1 MNKKYLS
8 AVLFGALL
16 ASTTGTFTS
25 CKDYDDDINGLS
37 ERVDA
42 VEKTLADLNAK
53 FGSLAYVKSVS
64 FADGKLVVTDQA
76 GNPTTYN
83 IPNTDTN
90 TTYTLESTSKRE
102 GNVTTVTVTLKGS
115 DGTTSTQTFTI
126 TDNDTVT
133 EDTNTQL
140 DPTLFWMD
148 SDNTMWYGPKDDK
161 EKSIKTGVTVPKQ
174 PVHDKTTVDV
184 VKYEDEAGNILG
196 WEIKVDGQPLSTKL
210 LIQDVLPITGFE
222 YIPEAVLADWGERV
236 IVFEENSYVQKDIL
250 DDVVAPVSPAKTLFM
265 SNLATP
271 QFQVNPASA
280 TIAQLANKGK
290 ATILRKDLTQVT
302 RTPGVFVEWKD
313 TKIDKGVMTVSLE
326 ADPSLFAT
334 EKDKLNT
341 IALQFETTVKNTIT
355 TEYVGVIN
363 QTAKVDLRL
372 TDASVTAEKPGE
384 YTQHYS
390 TFKSLAEKQKAV
402 IDGANMPAEDNAYLV
417 QNVTYSK
424 ATAGVNLADY
434 VSVCNVAKGHV
445 FFDYTKY
452 ADLKLTFEVAP
463 YDVKDTPQEKYMSL
477 TEKDGVY
484 TFKGVNYGGVNEAC
498 IGKAPMV
505 LAKLIDTHN
514 GNAIVSAAYIKLL
527 IVGDAAADPEE
538 DITITEN
545 ATVGIGCNV
554 PAYEWSTTDEFMST
568 KVYTF
573 STNSNL
579 TALSKEQFHLLYGYT
594 ADPVEGYK
602 NVGDWTVEEILN
614 SDDSKANHG
623 AKFVLNTKPLAAG
636 TYEAY
641 AIYKKTDDA
650 NIILTITNGA
660 IYPEYVAIKHVVTVD
675 PVNFTATAKEKVV
688 TAWSGNV
695 ASIYCQT
702 PGATNKTQIIGDLNE
717 LFAGG
722 KVQFDYSSTFDATKY
737 PDFAANMEYNFVFS
751 DKNLKATRDLVVGVD
766 GTEYQL
772 AVNADKTELHAVDK
786 DLTGDAVAKAI
797 SASNLVASL
806 SGDNNNDVTYANT
819 DVAKN
824 LLNKEPRGD
833 KSFYAD
839 MDIVYAN
846 GCDLTV
852 DVTNG
857 DFKLAFIRPVNVASD
872 SSKFFTDGI
881 NENDPANTLKLGDL
895 VAFTDWRKDAPLNS
909 FASHKDY
916 YRYYGVTKIEC
927 KGNLADVVKTDW
939 TGTKKTLKEAFGS
952 ELASQII
959 TIVSKDVTYGST
971 AITAVPDFG
980 TASYIKSSRVEIKD
994 YKLYI
999 PLTITYTWGTIEE
1012 TIEVQVKATK

>member
-42 VEKTLADLNAK
+42 VEKTLADLTAK

-76 GNPTTYN
+76 GNPTTYT

-174 PVHDKTTVDV
+174 PVHDKTTVNV

-196 WEIKVDGQPLSTKL
+196 WEIKVDDQALSTKL

-236 IVFEENSYVQKDIL
+236 IVFEENSYVQKDII

-290 ATILRKDLTQVT
+290 AAILRKDVTQVT
-302 RTPGVFVEWKD
+302 RTPGTFIEWKD

-341 IALQFETTVKNTIT
+341 IALQFETTAKNTIT

-363 QTAKVDLRL
+363 QAAKVDLRL
-372 TDASVTAEKPGE
+372 ADASVTAEKPGE
-384 YTQHYS
+384 YKQHYS
-390 TFKSLAEKQKAV
+390 TSKSVAEKQRAV
-402 IDGANMPAEDNAYLV
+402 VVGGGNMPAEDNHYLV
-417 QNVTYSK
+417 QKVTYSK
-424 ATAGVNLADY
+424 AIEGVNLADY

-445 FFDYTKY
+445 FFDYTKH
-452 ADLKLTFEVAP
+452 ADLKLTFEAVP
-463 YDVKDTPQEKYMSL
+463 YEVKDTPQEKYMDL

-484 TFKGVNYGGVNEAC
+484 TFKGVNYGSVNPSC

-527 IVGDAAADPEE
+527 IVGDAAAEPEE

-545 ATVGIGCNV
+545 ATIGIGCNNS
-554 PAYEWSTTDEFMST
+554 PYEWSTTDEFMST

-573 STNSNL
+573 STNENL
-579 TALSKEQFHLLYGYT
+579 TALSKEQFHLLYSYT
-594 ADPVEGYK
+594 DEAVEGFTNK
-602 NVGDWTVEEILN
+602 GDWTVTEILN
-614 SDDSKANHG
+614 SEDSKANHG
-623 AKFVLNTKPLAAG
+623 ATFVLNTKPLAAG
-636 TYEAY
+636 DYVAY
-641 AIYKKTDDA
+641 AMYKKTDDA
-650 NIILTITNGA
+650 NTILTIENGA

-675 PVNFTATAKEKVV
+675 PVDFKATAKERVAN
-688 TAWSGNV
+688 AWNDDKTM

-702 PGATNKTQIIGDLNE
+702 PGTGNTTRIIGDLNE
-717 LFAGG
+717 LFVGG
-722 KVQFDYSSTFDATKY
+722 KVQFDYEFDDKKY
-737 PDFAANMEYNFVFS
+737 PDFVKENMVYRFEFS
-751 DKNLKATRDLVVGVD
+751 TENSKAKRGLVVGLD

-772 AVNADKTELHAVDK
+772 AVNTIHTKLYAVNK
-786 DLTGDAVAKAI
+786 DLTTDAEIKA
-797 SASNLVASL
+797 ACVDDNLVASL
-806 SGDNNNDVTYANT
+806 SGANNKDVEYANT

-833 KSFYAD
+833 KSFKAI
-839 MDIVYAN
+839 MQIVYVN
-846 GCDLTV
+846 GCQLPVEVLEGEFD
-852 DVTNG
+852 
-857 DFKLAFIRPVNVASD
+857 LAFIRPVNAASNSD
-872 SSKFFTDGI
+872 KFFTDGL
-881 NENDPANTLKLGDL
+881 NVGDASNTLKLGEL
-895 VAFTDWRKDAPLNS
+895 VNFTDWRKDAPLNS
-909 FASHKDY
+909 FAKNLSY
-916 YRYYGVTKIEC
+916 YKYYDVTSINC
-927 KGNLADVVKTDW
+927 DDI
-939 TGTKKTLKEAFGS
+939 KKVETNWAGKRQTLEEAFGA
-952 ELASQII
+952 ELAAKII
-959 TIVSKDVTYGST
+959 TVDSKTVTPDGTKLPDYGTVTYIKTSG
-971 AITAVPDFG
+971 AE
-980 TASYIKSSRVEIKD
+980 IKSYE
-994 YKLYI
+994 LYI
-999 PLTITYTWGTIEE
+999 PLTITYKWGTIKE
-1012 TIEVQVKATK
+1012 TITVQVKATK

>member
-25 CKDYDDDINGLS
+25 CKDYDDDINGLN

-90 TTYTLESTSKRE
+90 TTYTLDVASSRE
-102 GNVTTVTVTLKGS
+102 GNVTTVIVTLTGS
-115 DGTTSTQTFTI
+115 DGSKIVKTFTI

-133 EDTNTQL
+133 QDTKL
-140 DPTLFWMD
+140 DPTKFWMD
-148 SDNTMWYGPKDDK
+148 SEGVMWYGTKDDK
-161 EKSIKTGVTVPKQ
+161 ENSTKTGVVVPKQ
-174 PVHDKTTVDV
+174 PQHDKTTVSVVQYKDENDV
-184 VKYEDEAGNILG
+184 VVG
-196 WEIKVDGQPLSTKL
+196 WEILVDNQHLSTKL

-326 ADPSLFAT
+326 ADPTLFAT

-341 IALQFETTVKNTIT
+341 IALQFETTAKNTIT

-602 NVGDWTVEEILN
+602 NVGDWAVEEILN
-614 SDDSKANHG
+614 SEDSKANHG

-641 AIYKKTDDA
+641 AIYKKTTDA

-660 IYPEYVAIKHVVTVD
+660 IYPEYVAIKHIVTVD
-675 PVNFTATAKEKVV
+675 PVNFTATAKERVAN
-688 TAWSGNV
+688 AWNDAKTM

-702 PGATNKTQIIGDLNE
+702 PGDGNATRIVGDLNE
-717 LFAGG
+717 LFVGG
-722 KVQFDYSSTFDATKY
+722 KVQFDYSSEFDAKKY
-737 PDFAANMEYNFVFS
+737 PDFVEDMAYRFEFS
-751 DKNLKATRDLVVGVD
+751 ADNSKAKRGLVEGLD
-766 GTEYQL
+766 GTKYQL
-772 AVNADKTELHAVDK
+772 AMNSTHTKLYAVGK
-786 DLTGDAVAKAI
+786 DLTGNAIANDCVDA
-797 SASNLVASL
+797 NLVASL
-806 SGDNNNDVTYANT
+806 SGANNKDVEYAAT
-819 DVAKN
+819 AVAKN

-833 KSFYAD
+833 KSFKAI
-839 MDIVYAN
+839 MQIVYVN
-846 GCDLTV
+846 SCEKSVEVLEGKFD
-852 DVTNG
+852 
-857 DFKLAFIRPVNVASD
+857 LAFIRPVNAASNSD
-872 SSKFFTDGI
+872 KFFTDGLNVGDKSNI
-881 NENDPANTLKLGDL
+881 LKLGEL
-895 VAFTDWRKDAPLNS
+895 VNFTDWRKDAPLNS
-909 FASHKDY
+909 FAKNLSY
-916 YRYYGVTKIEC
+916 YKYYGVTSINCE
-927 KGNLADVVKTDW
+927 DI
-939 TGTKKTLKEAFGS
+939 KKVETNWAGKRQTLEEAFGA
-952 ELASQII
+952 ELAAKII
-959 TIVSKDVTYGST
+959 KVDPNTVTPDGTKLPDYGTVTY
-971 AITAVPDFG
+971 
-980 TASYIKSSRVEIKD
+980 IKTSGAEIKA
-994 YKLYI
+994 YELYI
-999 PLTITYTWGTIEE
+999 PLTITYKWGTIKE
-1012 TIEVQVKATK
+1012 TITVQVKATE

>member
-25 CKDYDDDINGLS
+25 CKDYDDDINGLN

-76 GNPTTYN
+76 GNPTTYT

-184 VKYEDEAGNILG
+184 VNYKDEAGNILG

-236 IVFEENSYVQKDIL
+236 IVFEENSYVQKDIVGDKL
-250 DDVVAPVSPAKTLFM
+250 VDASPAKTLFM
-265 SNLATP
+265 SNLAIP

-280 TIAQLANKGK
+280 TIAQLTNKGK
-290 ATILRKDLTQVT
+290 AAILRKDITQVT
-302 RTPGVFVEWKD
+302 RTPGTFIEWKE

-326 ADPSLFAT
+326 ADPTLFAT

-341 IALQFETTVKNTIT
+341 IALQFETTAKNTIT
-355 TEYVGVIN
+355 TEYIGVVN

-372 TDASVTAEKPGE
+372 TDASVTAEKPGN
-384 YTQHYS
+384 YDQHYS
-390 TFKSLAEKQKAV
+390 SVKSLTEKQKAV
-402 IDGANMPAEDNAYLV
+402 IDGANMPAKDNAYLV

-424 ATAGVNLADY
+424 AIEGVNLADY
-434 VSVCNVAKGHV
+434 VSVCNIKTGQHV

-452 ADLKLTFEVAP
+452 ADLKLTFEAVS
-463 YDVKDTPQEKYMSL
+463 YEVKDTPQEKYMSL

-484 TFKGVNYGGVNEAC
+484 TFKGVNYGNVNQSC

-527 IVGDAAADPEE
+527 IVGDAAAEPED

-545 ATVGIGCNV
+545 ATIGIGCNK

-573 STNSNL
+573 STNANL
-579 TALSKEQFHLLYGYT
+579 TALSKEQFHLLYSYT
-594 ADPVEGYK
+594 DEAVEGFTNK
-602 NVGDWTVEEILN
+602 GDWTVTEILN

-623 AKFVLNTKPLAAG
+623 AKFVLTTEPLAAG

-641 AIYKKTDDA
+641 AMYKKTDDA
-650 NIILTITNGA
+650 NTILTVTNGA

-675 PVNFTATAKEKVV
+675 PVDFKATAKERVAN
-688 TAWSGNV
+688 AWNNDKTM

-702 PGATNKTQIIGDLNE
+702 PGTGNTTRIVGDLNE
-717 LFAGG
+717 LFVGG
-722 KVQFDYSSTFDATKY
+722 KVQFDCEFDKEKY
-737 PDFAANMEYNFVFS
+737 PDFVDDMTYRFEFS
-751 DKNLKATRDLVVGVD
+751 TDNLKAVGLD

-772 AVNADKTELHAVDK
+772 TVNAAHTKLYAVGK
-786 DLTGDAVAKAI
+786 DLTGAALEAARVDA
-797 SASNLVASL
+797 NLVASL
-806 SGDNNNDVTYANT
+806 SGANNKDVEYADT

-824 LLNKEPRGD
+824 LLNKEPRGPE
-833 KSFYAD
+833 SFKAV
-839 MDIVYAN
+839 MQIVYVN
-846 GCDLTV
+846 GCELPVEVLEGKFD
-852 DVTNG
+852 
-857 DFKLAFIRPVNVASD
+857 LAFIRPVNVASNSD
-872 SSKFFTDGI
+872 KFFTDGLNVGDVSNI
-881 NENDPANTLKLGDL
+881 LNLGEL
-895 VAFTDWRKDAPLNS
+895 VNFTDWRKEAPLNS
-909 FASHKDY
+909 FAKNLSY
-916 YRYYGVTKIEC
+916 YQYYGVTRINCEDIK
-927 KGNLADVVKTDW
+927 KVKTNW
-939 TGTKKTLKEAFGS
+939 AGKRQTLEEAFGAD
-952 ELASQII
+952 LAAKII
-959 TIVSKDVTYGST
+959 KIDSKTATPDGTKLPDYGTVTY
-971 AITAVPDFG
+971 
-980 TASYIKSSRVEIKD
+980 IKTSGAEIKA
-994 YKLYI
+994 YELYI
-999 PLTITYTWGTIEE
+999 PLTITYTWGTIKE
-1012 TIEVQVKATK
+1012 TITVQVKATK